1 MVNQIKKNS
10 KDIQVFLND
19 IESID
24 LYRLPEPLL
33 DGSLVPCKEYFE
45 FVDSKRRNDLSEL
58 AKKYKLIGPLVT
70 KVEGLVFG
78 TNTSRSSKMN
88 SYYAF
93 WEKEI
98 YNTITKMIT
107 NNLNKFNDSL
117 TNAEGNKALFQIE
130 TILAVPEIALHLSPT
145 EMAKLFLQ
153 SARDTIESYIYF
165 LINSFN

>member
-10 KDIQVFLND
+10 KDIQFFLTD
-19 IESID
+19 IETVD
-24 LYRLPEPLL
+24 LFRLPEPNI

-45 FVDSKRRNDLSEL
+45 YVESKRRADLMEL

-78 TNTSRSSKMN
+78 TNTSRSAKMA

-98 YNTITKMIT
+98 YNTITRMIT
-107 NNLNKFNDSL
+107 NNLDKFNDSL
-117 TNAEGNKALFQIE
+117 VSGDATKALFQIE

-145 EMAKLFLQ
+145 EMNKLFLQ
-153 SARDTIESYIYF
+153 SVRDCIEA
-165 LINSFN
+165 